1 MHGSE
6 VARARLKMINRLID
20 RALDA
25 RNRRLF
31 HLYVLR
37 RRELL
42 LQWGRDADEDEDE
55 EPCEE

>member
-1 MHGSE
+1 MHSSE
-6 VARARLKMINRLID
+6 VARARLRMIDRMID

-25 RNRRLF
+25 RNQRLF

-42 LQWGRDADEDEDE
+42 LQWGRDADEYDE